1 MVIEVIDDGAGVNL
15 EKVRARALERGI
27 VTPEDLEDMDD
38 EEVMNLIF
46 LPGFSTSDQVTDIS
60 GRGVG
65 MDVVKTQISN
75 LGGVVEMTSEAGKG
89 TKFTIRL
96 PLTLAIIQ
104 TLIVQLGD
112 EVFAIPSTLIDQTI
126 SVAKKDIKILRNRE
140 VTLYR
145 GELIP
150 LVRLQDYLGV
160 DRAKNANLEE
170 LDVVVISTGERRI
183 GFVVDTL
190 VRQQD
195 VVIKSLGSYLGNIPG
210 IAGATILGD
219 GKIALILDLRSVA

>member
-1 MVIEVIDDGAGVNL
+1 
-15 EKVRARALERGI
+15 
-27 VTPEDLEDMDD
+27 MDD
-38 EEVMNLIF
+38 EEIMNLIF
-46 LPGFSTSDQVTDIS
+46 LPGFSTSDKVTDIS

-75 LGGVVEMTSEAGKG
+75 LGGVVELASEEGKG

-104 TLIVQLGD
+104 TLIVQLGN

-126 SVAKKDIKILRNRE
+126 SVAQKDIKYVRNRE

-150 LVRLQDYLGV
+150 LIRLQEYLGV
-160 DRAKNANLEE
+160 EEAKNSSLEE
-170 LDVVVISTGERRI
+170 LDVVVVSNGERRI

-195 VVIKSLGSYLGNIPG
+195 VVIKSLGAYLGSIPG